1 MKYIIN
7 HQIIFCV
14 NSRTL
19 LLQNR
24 SENSLI
30 LSSPA
35 SRLLQLLIINKN
47 TPLTREYLL
56 TKVWEDYG
64 FTASGSNL
72 NNYISELRKSL
83 SYLEPN
89 FSAIVTIPK
98 VGFQF
103 TATIETLLLENTQP
117 ETLLLTQS
125 PDTMVPAPRDTED
138 NVDNTATKEHAASEN
153 KKRPSTNKTKHLL
166 KRNRVIFTLLLLPL
180 VIILTYY
187 LSMSNAPLPI
197 EHRKFIFT
205 QGNCTVYSLDEFSIL
220 SEQEINQKM
229 KVYLNNKYIN
239 CTSGNHYDIYYSL
252 VTKSKNRLLA
262 PEFTAICIRNDIFNQ
277 KNVYKTCHSVIN
289 WLKI

>member
-14 NSRTL
+14 DSRTL

-117 ETLLLTQS
+117 ETLLLTQPS
-125 PDTMVPAPRDTED
+125 DTMVPVPKDTEN
-138 NVDNTATKEHAASEN
+138 NVDHTAVSEK

-166 KRNRVIFTLLLLPL
+166 KRNSAIFTLLLLPL
-180 VIILTYY
+180 VITLAYY
-187 LSMSNAPLPI
+187 LSMSNTRLPI

-205 QGNCTVYSLDEFSIL
+205 QGNCTVYSLDEFTIL
-220 SEQEINQKM
+220 SEQEINKKM
-229 KVYLNNKYIN
+229 ESYLNNKYIN
-239 CTSGNHYDIYYSL
+239 CTSGNHYDIYYSY
-252 VTKSKNRLLA
+252 VTKSKNTLLN
-262 PEFTAICIRNDIFNQ
+262 PEFTAFCIRNDIFNQ
-277 KNVYKTCHSVIN
+277 KNVYKACHSVMN